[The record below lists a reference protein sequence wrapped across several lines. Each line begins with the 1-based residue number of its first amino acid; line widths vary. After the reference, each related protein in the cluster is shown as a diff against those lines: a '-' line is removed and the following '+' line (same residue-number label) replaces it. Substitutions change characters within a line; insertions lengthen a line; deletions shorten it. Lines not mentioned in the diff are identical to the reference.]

1 MIGMKARSTLVPAEE
16 WLREFIPYGT
26 PCDEPCED
34 QSTVGKRR
42 ADAMEAELAALRAE
56 LEALKA
62 DRAAPGVPER
72 DPVRRSGS
80 GS

>member
-34 QSTVGKRR
+34 QSTAGKRR
-42 ADAMEAELAALRAE
+42 ADAFEAELASLRAE
-56 LEALKA
+56 IEALKKQQP
-62 DRAAPGVPER
+62 DN
-72 DPVRRSGS
+72 DPVRRSGT

>member
-26 PCDEPCED
+26 PCDEPCEE
-34 QSTVGKRR
+34 QSAVGKRR
-42 ADAMEAELAALRAE
+42 ADALEAELAALRTE
-56 LEALKA
+56 IEALKKQQP
-62 DRAAPGVPER
+62 DD
-72 DPVRRSGS
+72 DPVRRSGT